1 MASPTV
7 LITGASSGIG
17 RACID
22 AFAARGW
29 NVVATMRSPDEHRE
43 REQDASGA
51 NGAVRVARLDV
62 TDQASIDA
70 AFALAIETFGH
81 VDCVVNNAGYG
92 LTGVFEA
99 TDDATIQRQFDT
111 NVFGVMRV
119 TRAAIAH
126 MRPRR
131 SGTIVNV
138 TSMGGRITFPLYS
151 AYHASKFAVEG
162 FSESLQYELDRVGIR
177 VRIVEPGPIATDFY
191 GRSMD
196 QPDAPLPDG
205 YGWAASVQDG
215 MTANGS
221 SGASPEL
228 VARLIV
234 RAAQSRGGRL
244 RWSTRG
250 TARALLLLNRL
261 LPGRTFR
268 SLIRVSTMR

>member
-1 MASPTV
+1 
-7 LITGASSGIG
+7 
-17 RACID
+17 
-22 AFAARGW
+22 
-29 NVVATMRSPDEHRE
+29 
-43 REQDASGA
+43 
-51 NGAVRVARLDV
+51 
-62 TDQASIDA
+62 
-70 AFALAIETFGH
+70 
-81 VDCVVNNAGYG
+81 
-92 LTGVFEA
+92 
-99 TDDATIQRQFDT
+99 
-111 NVFGVMRV
+111 
-119 TRAAIAH
+119 

-131 SGTIVNV
+131 AGTIVNV

-151 AYHASKFAVEG
+151 VYHASKFAVEG

-196 QPDAPLPDG
+196 QPDATPPDG
-205 YGWAASVQDG
+205 YAWAASAHDG

-250 TARALLLLNRL
+250 TARALLLLNRV